1 MVHHGMEYLATF
13 LNCER
18 IFLMMRK
25 FTDLQL
31 NFCMTITIQRKHI
44 DNSKKQ

>member
-13 LNCER
+13 LNCGR

-31 NFCMTITIQRKHI
+31 HLCMTITLQTKHI
-44 DNSKKQ
+44 E